1 METKGFLTELKT
13 QRLQVAALSPYQVQL
28 YLNQPERLEAH
39 LGFPVSRA
47 VLTEPVVHA
56 LGIKLGKMTRVQPE
70 MQPWYT
76 YWLIVVCA
84 PQAFGAGL
92 AGFKGAPDGL
102 GSAELG
108 YGIDPAFQ
116 GKGYMT
122 ETVCALVDW
131 AFDRP
136 ICRTVTAVT
145 LKVNYASIRVL
156 EKAGFMRVGSDTN
169 SLYWDLPRSRWLLP
183 RTRLEGAGA

>member
-13 QRLQVAALSPYQVQL
+13 ERLQLAALSPYQIQL
-28 YLNQPERLEAH
+28 YLNQPERLEAL

-47 VLTEPVVHA
+47 VLTEPVVRA

-76 YWLIVVCA
+76 YWLIVVRT

-92 AGFKGAPDGL
+92 AGFKGAPDGI

-131 AFDRP
+131 AFNHP
-136 ICRTVTAVT
+136 TCRTVTAVT

-156 EKAGFMRVGSDTN
+156 EKVGFARVGSDSN
-169 SLYWDLPRSRWLLP
+169 SLFWDLPRSRWQAP
-183 RTRLEGAGA
+183 RLRQQAAGS